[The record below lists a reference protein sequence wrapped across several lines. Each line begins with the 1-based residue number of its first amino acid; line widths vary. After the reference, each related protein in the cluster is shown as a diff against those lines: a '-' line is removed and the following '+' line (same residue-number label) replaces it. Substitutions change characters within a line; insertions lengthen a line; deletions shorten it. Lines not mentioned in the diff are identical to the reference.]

1 MFYGRWL
8 NLPLLHMA
16 GLDLMDANVK
26 ADKQL
31 EGYMSKRH
39 FYEVTQMLLIYS
51 SIEGVPEKNA
61 RDTWLICNHSPQNE
75 DVANV
80 PQKLL
85 FTSQHK
91 ICINGCSV
99 CGGNERDEHRACHVN
114 HYKYWPLEG
123 SPSGAKAQRQTGQ

>member
-61 RDTWLICNHSPQNE
+61 RDT
-75 DVANV
+75 
-80 PQKLL
+80 
-85 FTSQHK
+85 
-91 ICINGCSV
+91 
-99 CGGNERDEHRACHVN
+99 
-114 HYKYWPLEG
+114 
-123 SPSGAKAQRQTGQ
+123 